1 MNVFAKVFVAANRIF
16 GAFTFL
22 GGVYMLLVVGWRAIR
37 GLPLADTTWIYVLI
51 AIALIA
57 VGWLYLRA
65 PLSRKPRSNTGSDKT
80 TS

>member
-1 MNVFAKVFVAANRIF
+1 MNVFAKIFVAANRIF
-16 GAFTFL
+16 GAFTLL
-22 GGVYMLLVVGWRAIR
+22 GGIYMLLLVGWYAVR
-37 GLPLADTTWIYVLI
+37 GVPLADTTWIYVLI

-65 PLSRKPRSNTGSDKT
+65 PLTRKSKSSTSSDKT